1 MRVRMS
7 DAPTTVAARARHEG
21 ADHAGALEGLLRQT
35 AERVGGRACLL
46 VEREPGSGR
55 RVVSAARAA
64 AAAGGEITDP
74 AEVRAIDA
82 AFASPAPRLIDD
94 VAVALPSVA
103 RALGAPAV
111 VLAPVPGAV
120 PASLVAIGL
129 DEGAR
134 PSGAALADALAAFA
148 TSLELLRLRRGRA
161 LRNHVRDLVQRF
173 SSGLSAMPDLI
184 DAYHRLSV
192 EARSVFGA
200 SRASIWIHERRA
212 RELVL
217 GGSSDA
223 AVGADGIRVAVTEPR
238 APAARGL
245 RLDRPE
251 FAAAPDIDAPAGV
264 TLLLVPLR
272 GRRRALGTLIIESLQ
287 GPVAERIA
295 IAEAAWDL
303 GRQLSTVIENIQ
315 LLSEV
320 LRSRQELENT
330 FNSLVDLV
338 AVCDRDG
345 RLVHVN
351 AAFAGRV
358 GATVEALAD
367 RSLAGLVGPDLA
379 TLVAAHDRAEP
390 PRVSSSGELEDTRLG
405 GTFSVTVSSL
415 LDSDGRRVGTVV
427 VARDVTE
434 RARMEAE
441 RAALRQQ
448 LAQSEKLAALGQF
461 VAGIAHELNNP
472 LQGVLGN
479 LELLRET
486 SQLTAADKRDVRRI
500 HREAERAARIVR
512 NLLLFAGSGRH
523 QRRRFSLN
531 TLVGRVLTLRGRALR
546 KAGIEVSRA
555 FDERIPRLRGTPL
568 LLQQALLNI
577 IINAEHAMSR
587 SGGRLEVAT
596 RLSDDGA
603 RALVVIRDTGPGLP
617 DEVRRRLFEPF
628 FTTKDVGQGTG
639 LGLALTYGIVHDH
652 GGAVR
657 AGNDPDGGAVFTVE
671 LPTDRMVIK

>member
-7 DAPTTVAARARHEG
+7 DALPTAVERARREH
-21 ADHAGALEGLLRQT
+21 ADHAGALVELLRHVT
-35 AERVGGRACLL
+35 ERVGGRSCLL
-46 VEREPGSGR
+46 LEREPGSGR
-55 RVVSAARAA
+55 RVVGAAHAA
-64 AAAGGEITDP
+64 AATEGAVIDS
-74 AEVRAIDA
+74 AEARA
-82 AFASPAPRLIDD
+82 LD
-94 VAVALPSVA
+94 VAVASGPHVADEAAVELPSVT
-103 RALGAPAV
+103 RALGTSAAV
-111 VLAPVPGAV
+111 VASIPDAA

-129 DEGAR
+129 DAGVRPAGATV
-134 PSGAALADALAAFA
+134 SDALTALSA
-148 TSLELLRLRRGRA
+148 SLELLRLRRGRA
-161 LRNHVRDLVQRF
+161 LGDHVRDLVQRF
-173 SSGLSAMPDLI
+173 SSGLSTMPDLE
-184 DAYHRLSV
+184 DAYRALSV
-192 EARSVFGA
+192 EARSVFSA
-200 SRASIWIHERRA
+200 TRASVWIHERRA
-212 RELVL
+212 RELSL
-217 GGSSDA
+217 AGSSDTAGTA
-223 AVGADGIRVAVTEPR
+223 AGVRVAVTDRR

-245 RLDRPE
+245 RLERPE
-251 FAAAPDIDAPAGV
+251 FAAAPDIDAPEGA

-272 GRRRALGTLIIESLQ
+272 GRRRALGTLIIDSLH
-287 GPVAERIA
+287 GPVAERVA

-338 AVCDRDG
+338 AVSDRDG

-358 GATVEALAD
+358 GAAAEALAD
-367 RSLAGLVGPDLA
+367 RPLTDLVGRDLSA
-379 TLVAAHDRAEP
+379 LVAAHDRAEP
-390 PRVSSSGELEDTRLG
+390 PRVSSSRELEDARLG

-415 LDSDGRRVGTVV
+415 LDSDRRRVGTAV

-479 LELLRET
+479 LELLTET
-486 SQLTAADKRDVRRI
+486 GQLSAADRRDVRRI

-531 TLVGRVLTLRGRALR
+531 TLVGRVLTQRGRALR
-546 KAGIEVSRA
+546 LAGIEVSRA
-555 FDERIPRLRGTPL
+555 FDDRLPRLRGTPL

-577 IINAEHAMSR
+577 VLNAEHAMR
-587 SGGRLEVAT
+587 ETGGRLEVAT
-596 RLSDDGA
+596 RLSDDGT
-603 RALVVIRDTGPGLP
+603 RALVEIRDTGPGLP
-617 DEVRRRLFEPF
+617 DDVRHRLFEPF
-628 FTTKDVGQGTG
+628 FTTKEVGQGTG

-652 GGAVR
+652 GGEVR
-657 AGNDPDGGAVFTVE
+657 ADNHRDGGAILTVA
-671 LPTDRMVIK
+671 LPTDKMVIK